1 MRQLASIIY
10 FLPCIISLLW
20 LIIYWFRFK
29 VRTQRLMMLMLVLC
43 VYYFT
48 TYAFL
53 ISSSTD
59 YRVMSLLDVLN
70 VPVILTILAV
80 DALFVSAHH
89 SNDLFQSRWKVILF
103 IPVFFFS
110 SVNCLLYYIIGIDE
124 ASHLF
129 EQFDRYGKLLP
140 ASDTTINHLF
150 MQLRVA
156 FHRFVVSP
164 YILFILVLS
173 MVLSRREGYRLGSVI
188 GFFFR
193 GKEST
198 ATRIICLLNS
208 VTLLLLMP
216 LAAIGRSY
224 LYNHPGLGIV
234 LTLMLSVSLFLL
246 FYVEY
251 VIDTPRFTLRDL
263 SHMQLV
269 QPQPMSDVMAT
280 AAGSDEGDDEELPNG
295 RAAELAVEQHPELV
309 DAVRKAFDTEKI
321 YLDQRLSI
329 QNMSARL
336 STNRTTLSLVI
347 GKLYGTTF
355 RQLVARYRVEAA
367 KRYMLANADAKQE
380 VVAMECGFGTAQ
392 ALNQKFKEVEG
403 ESPRIWL
410 MKHLERSNVTK
421 L

>member
-1 MRQLASIIY
+1 MQQIASIIY

-20 LIIYWFRFK
+20 LIIYWFRTR
-29 VRTQRLMMLMLVLC
+29 VRTQRLMMVLLVLC
-43 VYYFT
+43 VYYFM
-48 TYAFL
+48 TYGFL

-89 SNDLFQSRWKVILF
+89 SDHLIRSHWKIILF
-103 IPVFFFS
+103 IPIFLFS

-124 ASHLF
+124 ASLLF
-129 EQFDRYGKLLP
+129 DQFDRYGKLLP

-150 MQLRVA
+150 MQLRAA

-173 MVLSRREGYRLGSVI
+173 LVLSRREGYRFGRVCA
-188 GFFFR
+188 FFFR
-193 GKEST
+193 GQESS
-198 ATRIICLLNS
+198 ATRVISLLNTT
-208 VTLLLLMP
+208 TLLLLIP

-224 LYNHPGLGIV
+224 LYNHPGLGMV
-234 LTLMLSVSLFLL
+234 LTLLLSVSLFLL

-263 SHMQLV
+263 SNMQLV
-269 QPQPMSDVMAT
+269 LPQVPLVVDEPT
-280 AAGSDEGDDEELPNG
+280 AEVIDDTSEDELPSE
-295 RAAELAVEQHPELV
+295 RAAELAVAQHPELV
-309 DAVRKAFDTEKI
+309 DAVRKAFDTEQI

-329 QNMSARL
+329 QGMASQL

-347 GKLYGTTF
+347 GKVYGTTF
-355 RQLVARYRVEAA
+355 RQLVARYRIEAA
-367 KRYMLANADAKQE
+367 KRYMLSNVDAKQE

-392 ALNQKFKEVEG
+392 AFNQKFKEVEG

-410 MKHLERSNVTK
+410 MKHLEKPDVTK
-421 L
+421 

>member
-20 LIIYWFRFK
+20 LIIYWFRAK
-29 VRTQRLMMLMLVLC
+29 VQTQRLMMVLLVLC

-70 VPVILTILAV
+70 LPVILTILAV

-89 SNDLFQSRWKVILF
+89 SNDLFRSRYKVILF

-124 ASHLF
+124 ASLLF
-129 EQFDRYGKLLP
+129 EQFDRYGYMLP
-140 ASDTTINHLF
+140 DTDSAINHLF
-150 MQLRVA
+150 IHLRIA
-156 FHRFVVSP
+156 FHRYVVSP

-173 MVLSRREGYRLGSVI
+173 LVLSCREGYRLGNVI

-198 ATRIICLLNS
+198 ATRVISLLNTT
-208 VTLLLLMP
+208 TLLLLTP

-224 LYNHPGLGIV
+224 LYNHPGLGMV
-234 LTLMLSVSLFLL
+234 LTLLLSVSLFLL

-269 QPQPMSDVMAT
+269 HPQSSLDVMVT
-280 AAGSDEGDDEELPNG
+280 AAGNDDGDDEELPNG

-309 DAVRKAFDTEKI
+309 VAVRKAFDTEKI

-329 QNMSARL
+329 QSMANQL

-347 GKLYGTTF
+347 GKVYGTTF
-355 RQLVARYRVEAA
+355 RQLVSRYRIESA
-367 KRYMLANADAKQE
+367 KRYMLSNPNAKQE
-380 VVAMECGFGTAQ
+380 VVAIECGFGTAQ
-392 ALNQKFKEVEG
+392 AFNQKFKEVEG

-410 MKHLERSNVTK
+410 MKRLDGPNVTK
-421 L
+421 

>member
-1 MRQLASIIY
+1 MQQVASLVY

-20 LIIYWFRFK
+20 LIIYWFRTR
-29 VRTQRLMMLMLVLC
+29 VRTQRLMMVMLVLC

-70 VPVILTILAV
+70 VPVILTILAL

-89 SNDLFQSRWKVILF
+89 SNTLIQSHWQIILF
-103 IPVFFFS
+103 IPIFLFS

-124 ASHLF
+124 ASLLF
-129 EQFDRYGKLLP
+129 DQFDRYGKLLP

-150 MQLRVA
+150 IHLRVA

-173 MVLSRREGYRLGSVI
+173 LVVSRREGYRFGRVW

-193 GKEST
+193 GQESS
-198 ATRIICLLNS
+198 ATRVICLLNTT
-208 VTLLLLMP
+208 TLLLLIP

-224 LYNHPGLGIV
+224 LYNHPGLGMV
-234 LTLMLSVSLFLL
+234 LTLLLSVSLFLL

-263 SHMQLV
+263 SHVQFVLPQVPLV
-269 QPQPMSDVMAT
+269 VDEPT
-280 AAGSDEGDDEELPNG
+280 AEVDDTSEDELPSE
-295 RAAELAVEQHPELV
+295 RAAELAVAQHPELV
-309 DAVRKAFDTEKI
+309 DAVRKAFDTEQI

-329 QNMSARL
+329 QGMASLL

-347 GKLYGTTF
+347 GKVYGTTF
-355 RQLVARYRVEAA
+355 RQLVARYRIEAA
-367 KRYMLANADAKQE
+367 KRYMLANVDAKQE

-392 ALNQKFKEVEG
+392 AFNQKFKEVEG

-410 MKHLERSNVTK
+410 MKQLEKADVTK
-421 L
+421 

>member
-1 MRQLASIIY
+1 MQQIASLVY
-10 FLPCIISLLW
+10 FLPCIISQLW
-20 LIIYWFRFK
+20 LIIYWFRTR
-29 VRTQRLMMLMLVLC
+29 VRTQRLMMVMLVLC

-70 VPVILTILAV
+70 VPVILTILAL

-89 SNDLFQSRWKVILF
+89 SNTLIQSHWQIILF
-103 IPVFFFS
+103 IPIFLFS

-124 ASHLF
+124 ASLLF
-129 EQFDRYGKLLP
+129 DQFDRYGKLLP
-140 ASDTTINHLF
+140 ASDTTVNHLF
-150 MQLRVA
+150 IHLRVA

-173 MVLSRREGYRLGSVI
+173 LVVSRREGYRFGRVW

-193 GKEST
+193 GQESS
-198 ATRIICLLNS
+198 ATRVICLLNTT
-208 VTLLLLMP
+208 TLLLLIP

-224 LYNHPGLGIV
+224 LYNHPGLGMV
-234 LTLMLSVSLFLL
+234 LTLLLSVSLFLL

-263 SHMQLV
+263 SHVQFVLPQVPLV
-269 QPQPMSDVMAT
+269 TDEPT
-280 AAGSDEGDDEELPNG
+280 AEDETSEDELPSD
-295 RAAELAVEQHPELV
+295 RAAELAAAQHPELV
-309 DAVRKAFDTEKI
+309 DAVRKAFDTEQI

-329 QNMSARL
+329 QGMASLL

-347 GKLYGTTF
+347 GKVYGTTF
-355 RQLVARYRVEAA
+355 RQLVARYRIEAA
-367 KRYMLANADAKQE
+367 KRYMLANVDEKQE

-392 ALNQKFKEVEG
+392 AFNQKFKEVEG

-410 MKHLERSNVTK
+410 MKQLEKADVTK
-421 L
+421 

>member
-1 MRQLASIIY
+1 MQQIASLVY

-20 LIIYWFRFK
+20 LIIYWFRTR
-29 VRTQRLMMLMLVLC
+29 VRTQRLMMVMLVLC

-70 VPVILTILAV
+70 VPVILTILAL

-89 SNDLFQSRWKVILF
+89 SNTLIQSHWQIILF
-103 IPVFFFS
+103 IPIFLFS

-124 ASHLF
+124 ASLLF
-129 EQFDRYGKLLP
+129 DQFDRYGKLLP

-150 MQLRVA
+150 IHLRVA

-173 MVLSRREGYRLGSVI
+173 LVVSRREGYRFGRVW

-193 GKEST
+193 GQESS
-198 ATRIICLLNS
+198 ATRVICLLNTT
-208 VTLLLLMP
+208 TLLLLIP

-224 LYNHPGLGIV
+224 LYNHPGLGKV
-234 LTLMLSVSLFLL
+234 LTLLLSVSLFLL

-263 SHMQLV
+263 SHVQFVLPQVPLV
-269 QPQPMSDVMAT
+269 VDEPT
-280 AAGSDEGDDEELPNG
+280 AEVDDTSEDELPSE
-295 RAAELAVEQHPELV
+295 RAAELAVAQHPELV
-309 DAVRKAFDTEKI
+309 DAVRKAFDTEQI

-329 QNMSARL
+329 QGMASLL

-347 GKLYGTTF
+347 GKVYGTTF
-355 RQLVARYRVEAA
+355 RQLVARYRIEAA
-367 KRYMLANADAKQE
+367 KRYMLANVDAKQE

-392 ALNQKFKEVEG
+392 AFNQKFKEVEG

-410 MKHLERSNVTK
+410 MKQLEKADVTK
-421 L
+421 

>member
-1 MRQLASIIY
+1 MQQIASLVY

-20 LIIYWFRFK
+20 LIIYWFRTR
-29 VRTQRLMMLMLVLC
+29 VRTQRLMMVMLVLC

-70 VPVILTILAV
+70 VPVILTLLAL

-89 SNDLFQSRWKVILF
+89 SNTLIQSHWQIILF
-103 IPVFFFS
+103 IPIFLFS

-124 ASHLF
+124 ASLLF
-129 EQFDRYGKLLP
+129 DQFDRYGKLLP

-150 MQLRVA
+150 IHLRVA

-173 MVLSRREGYRLGSVI
+173 LVVSRREGYRFGRVW

-193 GKEST
+193 GQESS
-198 ATRIICLLNS
+198 ATRVICLLNTT
-208 VTLLLLMP
+208 TLLLLIP

-224 LYNHPGLGIV
+224 LYNHPGLGMV
-234 LTLMLSVSLFLL
+234 LTLLLSVSLFLL

-263 SHMQLV
+263 SHVQFVLPQVPLV
-269 QPQPMSDVMAT
+269 VDEPT
-280 AAGSDEGDDEELPNG
+280 AEVDDTSEDELPSE
-295 RAAELAVEQHPELV
+295 RAAELAVAQHPELV
-309 DAVRKAFDTEKI
+309 DAVREAFDTEQI

-329 QNMSARL
+329 QGMASLL

-347 GKLYGTTF
+347 GKVYGTTF
-355 RQLVARYRVEAA
+355 RQLVARYRIEAA
-367 KRYMLANADAKQE
+367 KRYMLANVDAKQE

-392 ALNQKFKEVEG
+392 AFNQKFKEVEG

-410 MKHLERSNVTK
+410 MKQLEKADVTK
-421 L
+421 